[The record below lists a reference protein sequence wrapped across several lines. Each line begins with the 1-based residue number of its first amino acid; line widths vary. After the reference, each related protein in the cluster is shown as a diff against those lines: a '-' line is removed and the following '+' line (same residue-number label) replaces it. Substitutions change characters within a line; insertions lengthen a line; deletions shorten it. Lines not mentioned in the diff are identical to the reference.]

1 MGEAQSCL
9 ACDSKRNA
17 KPADVRKAV
26 PDEKSSLVSIPAG
39 EYRTSSVDSGS
50 TSSSKFL
57 EKAKVGI
64 GAYFQRSKEE
74 EDMLQVKSLLKGSP
88 AQLCNK
94 ISIGDRIIAVNGE
107 SVHGRSLAE
116 LAEKLLGPTGSVVEC
131 TFKSVKSNEIFSVT
145 LVRGI
150 NADRWNQR

>member
-1 MGEAQSCL
+1 MLQ
-9 ACDSKRNA
+9 
-17 KPADVRKAV
+17 
-26 PDEKSSLVSIPAG
+26 
-39 EYRTSSVDSGS
+39 SGS

-74 EDMLQVKSLLKGSP
+74 EDMLQVKVSRCMCTSLLLKGAVQSLLKGSP

-107 SVHGRSLAE
+107 SVHGRSLAGTGAGADAGD
-116 LAEKLLGPTGSVVEC
+116 LAWTDLSGRISREIVRTNRQCRRMHFQERQGKAKLALLLSAARSET
-131 TFKSVKSNEIFSVT
+131 VT
-145 LVRGI
+145 E
-150 NADRWNQR
+150 Q